1 MLKLRKGAI
10 TGGISC
16 GKSSVCRILK
26 ELGAYVVSAD
36 EIVHQLMSPN
46 TVLGQKI
53 IALIG
58 SDILINNKIDRSQ
71 VAKKVFNQPE
81 LLRSLETL
89 LHPAVREEIE
99 KQYELFKQQQRHPLF
114 IAEIP
119 LLFETGNTSGYDF
132 TVAVI
137 ADENLCEQRFVNATG
152 YDKEEYFKRKNRQ
165 LSQLEKAKRA
175 DFVIHNDGSQEE
187 LKQSVIELYKKLTN

>member
-36 EIVHQLMSPN
+36 EIVHRLMSPN

-53 IALIG
+53 LALIG

-81 LLRSLETL
+81 LLKSLETL
-89 LHPAVREEIE
+89 LHPVVREEIE
-99 KQYELFKQQQRHPLF
+99 KHYETCKQKQQHPLF

-119 LLFETGNTSGYDF
+119 LLFESGNTSGYDF

-137 ADENLCEQRFVNATG
+137 ADENLCEQRFINSTP
-152 YDKEEYFKRKNRQ
+152 YDKDEYRKRAKRQ
-165 LSQLEKAKRA
+165 LPQLEKAMKA
-175 DFVIHNDGSQEE
+175 DFVIHNDGSLEE
-187 LKQSVIELYKKLTN
+187 LKQSVIELYKKLTT

>member
-36 EIVHQLMSPN
+36 EIVHRLMSPN

-53 IALIG
+53 LALIG

-71 VAKKVFNQPE
+71 VAKKVFNQPK
-81 LLRSLETL
+81 LLKSLETL
-89 LHPAVREEIE
+89 LHPVVREEIE
-99 KQYELFKQQQRHPLF
+99 KHYETCKQKQQHPLF

-119 LLFETGNTSGYDF
+119 LLFESGNTSGYDF

-137 ADENLCEQRFVNATG
+137 ADENLCEQRFINSTT
-152 YDKEEYFKRKNRQ
+152 YDKDEYRKRAKRQ
-165 LSQLEKAKRA
+165 LPQLEKAMKA
-175 DFVIHNDGSQEE
+175 DFVIHNDGSLEE
-187 LKQSVIELYKKLTN
+187 LKQSVIELYKKLTT